1 ISNYGQ
7 LTLGCS
13 KPTCLNFR
21 SGDTSRFFNVD
32 GVDDGFV
39 TVPKKVHKSYDV
51 VDETECDLKF
61 EATKCFKDGE
71 WVAGILPESNTST
84 SNHLSLRC
92 CRNSAMK
99 MAKFEKIVDITKNE
113 IFEGGDVYE
122 KGRLIA
128 FDYISNIVKFENDKG
143 INYELFINQVYC
155 NLTFT
160 LQQEKG
166 TKSKKIETKK
176 LFQAPLVET
185 DIANIV
191 DGEVIQNENQEISN
205 SQQTLQE
212 LPNSNPVSSV
222 QQQVNTNYQ
231 APMPSS
237 LQLQIQPTPLQ
248 QPFQSVPMQPT
259 FYNPSLVQQPSN
271 TYSSD
276 TGYSCSSCSG
286 CMSCSY
292 LCFSGDTMVTTYNE
306 IKKRMDE
313 LNVDDWILT
322 VENNEYKY
330 SQMKS
335 WLHRKP
341 KLMAEFVKFTLD
353 DGRQLKMTKNHFIYI
368 GDCQR
373 K

>member
-1 ISNYGQ
+1 
-7 LTLGCS
+7 
-13 KPTCLNFR
+13 
-21 SGDTSRFFNVD
+21 
-32 GVDDGFV
+32 
-39 TVPKKVHKSYDV
+39 
-51 VDETECDLKF
+51 
-61 EATKCFKDGE
+61 
-71 WVAGILPESNTST
+71 
-84 SNHLSLRC
+84 
-92 CRNSAMK
+92 M
-99 MAKFEKIVDITKNE
+99 
-113 IFEGGDVYE
+113 
-122 KGRLIA
+122 
-128 FDYISNIVKFENDKG
+128 
-143 INYELFINQVYC
+143 YC

-191 DGEVIQNENQEISN
+191 DGEVIQNGNLQLMSENSINSNTNLEGILIFQNRNETLKNKNSENQVNSN